1 MAKALASATIS
12 HWNHLIENLKASP
25 KDFYVSVE
33 RAVRDRKAPE
43 IAISRVDWKESGL
56 FSAEREYLRVS
67 RGKYIFDI
75 CGAPFGEG
83 FFVSWW
89 LGEARPSPLGPT
101 AAAIA
106 VLVFIF
112 YVTSS
117 KFGFFGGLFYT
128 FVALAGI
135 MVFLGAALGEKEAV
149 YLFVIPWVGPMFEH
163 TFFPPTY
170 FSIDTA
176 LMFQQTVHAAV
187 MEVVDEMTKAQGIR
201 PLTELERKPVL
212 REFYKR

>member
-1 MAKALASATIS
+1 MAKALASSAIS
-12 HWNHLIENLKASP
+12 HWNQLIENLKTSP

-33 RAVRDRKAPE
+33 RAVRNRKPPE
-43 IAISRVDWKESGL
+43 IAISRVDWKESGVL
-56 FSAEREYLRVS
+56 SAEREYLRVS

-89 LGEARPSPLGPT
+89 LGEPRPSPVGPT
-101 AAAIA
+101 VVAFAAFFF
-106 VLVFIF
+106 VFLLI
-112 YVTSS
+112 TS
-117 KFGFFGGLFYT
+117 KFGFFGGLLYT
-128 FVALAGI
+128 FLALTAF
-135 MVFLGAALGEKEAV
+135 MVFLGASLGEKEAM
-149 YLFVIPWVGPMFEH
+149 YLFVIPWIGPLFER

-170 FSIDTA
+170 YRIDTA

-187 MEVVDEMTKAQGIR
+187 MEVVDELTKAQGIR
-201 PLTELERKPVL
+201 SLTELERKPVL